1 MSYTIHNTDGL
12 IISQR
17 SLREA
22 DRVYS
27 ILTRDLGLI
36 RGTAIGV
43 RKDASKLRGSLE
55 PLTFSS
61 ISLVRGKE
69 YWRITAAEVIK
80 EIKSEPEIL
89 RPLILLEKLVQ
100 GESAHPEL
108 FDMVRDLILSRQPDD
123 EMFEIHLVANILF
136 HLGYLNKEDLTLS
149 KPELIKAIN
158 HGLDASHLTEG

>member
-1 MSYTIHNTDGL
+1 
-12 IISQR
+12 
-17 SLREA
+17 
-22 DRVYS
+22 
-27 ILTRDLGLI
+27 
-36 RGTAIGV
+36 
-43 RKDASKLRGSLE
+43 
-55 PLTFSS
+55 
-61 ISLVRGKE
+61 VRGKE